1 LENNNKQDTSSLQTS
16 KIRLEKAFARLE
28 TAIEG
33 KVIDA
38 NKSNKVDTALI
49 AAREELYKLRQKN
62 KLVSGRLDIVIKQI
76 KKILSIPG
84 N

>member
-1 LENNNKQDTSSLQTS
+1 MVNHTKQDTSSLQTS

-33 KVIDA
+33 KVIYT
-38 NKSNKVDTALI
+38 NKTKKVDTALI
-49 AAREELYKLRQKN
+49 AAREEIYKLRQKN
-62 KLVSGRLDIVIKQI
+62 KQISVRLDRVINQI
-76 KKILSIPG
+76 KKILGIPG